1 MYFKRYNF
9 PGQQVAVYRVNRRL
23 TNERRR
29 RRGGGAREEVVVDDP
44 GRFTVIFS
52 PQQGDFEDR
61 SQDQLPEAD
70 MVDFPVFSAVV
81 LTLLCLSSS
90 LEMPYSSYA
99 SRRSWENISK
109 DPGDCPSGIR
119 PDQDFTSSNFSMD
132 IRMPGVTPAES
143 DNYLCI
149 SQPVPSG
156 RDSYIVDFIPHAN
169 MDTVHHMLLF
179 GCRKPSSISSYWDCG
194 GAVGACEDQSSI
206 MYAWGRNAPSTKL
219 PRDVGF
225 LVGKNSKMPYLV
237 LQIHY
242 GDIKAFRDHHRD
254 CSGIT
259 LTMTYKPQPFIA
271 GIYLLLSYNTVIPP
285 GNKVTNADVAC
296 DYTSFPIYPFAFRT
310 HTHHLGKV
318 VTGYRVRNGEWTLI
332 GRQSPQLPQAFY
344 PTNKDV
350 NVQYGDT
357 VAARCMFT
365 GENMTTATSI
375 GSTSNDEMC
384 NFYIMYYM
392 DRKHAIPFMTCMN
405 PGPKQLFQHIP
416 AEANIPIPVSPDM
429 MHAGH
434 MMHSAHVSGHQDSSS
449 FGTNTEQPNQ
459 GDLYSLISKLLGQSK
474 DIDHI
479 HKYRSNTDLMAHSD
493 SVIQKK
499 DLGSPN
505 AKVVF
510 HPSLMRD
517 RIHKFHQL
525 EATAEPPRSKL
536 LAEGQD
542 FHLEQV
548 SWPLTSLQLGQV
560 SGLAYNTH
568 SYLVVFHRGDH
579 RWGANSFNLQ
589 ERYQER
595 FLGPIQQ
602 STILVVDPD
611 VGAVM
616 KASGRN
622 MFYLPHGI
630 TTDKDNNYWLTD
642 VALHQVFKVSGNGRD
657 RILVALG
664 EAFVPGSDSGHF
676 CKPTDVAVD
685 SKTGN
690 VFVSDGYCNARIL
703 KFSPEG
709 KYLNEWG
716 AGASD
721 SGRRIPFQIPHSLAF
736 IPDRQELCVADREN
750 GRIQCFIAETGEFVK
765 EIKKEEFGGKV
776 FAITYSPGG
785 DGLLYAVNGVSPHH
799 SAPVRGFVMNYYST
813 GILDTFQPEKK
824 EFQMPHDI
832 VESIDGVYVG
842 DLDSRQIYKFTL
854 EKSHRSVKKGG
865 IDVQQ
870 LDELQV
876 IVKAEVRP
884 QPNRTA
890 VVDEKA
896 AAAVQPHAPEEEEQK
911 EREASK
917 EQTALPVL
925 ITVLLLVPLLLIVST
940 GLFICW
946 RRNDQSELKSEPS
959 SVGGIFGKIRGK
971 AVGGLNLG
979 NFFVSHRGYTRQG
992 FDQLSTEGSDQER
1005 NNDSSDSEYEEFS
1018 TLPPRSSS

>member
-1 MYFKRYNF
+1 MSSVTRAHVCRCAINC
-9 PGQQVAVYRVNRRL
+9 L
-23 TNERRR
+23 TH
-29 RRGGGAREEVVVDDP
+29 
-44 GRFTVIFS
+44 S
-52 PQQGDFEDR
+52 
-61 SQDQLPEAD
+61 L
-70 MVDFPVFSAVV
+70 VV
-81 LTLLCLSSS
+81 LMVKNKISCKQWDLFCSHLNGLLTDNCSCYNCSQALCRDAGPYGNVCYGMRVCIRTKSTNCVIPLS
-90 LEMPYSSYA
+90 
-99 SRRSWENISK
+99 R
-109 DPGDCPSGIR
+109 
-119 PDQDFTSSNFSMD
+119 
-132 IRMPGVTPAES
+132 
-143 DNYLCI
+143 
-149 SQPVPSG
+149 
-156 RDSYIVDFIPHAN
+156 
-169 MDTVHHMLLF
+169 
-179 GCRKPSSISSYWDCG
+179 DCG

-434 MMHSAHVSGHQDSSS
+434 MMHSAHVSALPWGLS
-449 FGTNTEQPNQ
+449 G
-459 GDLYSLISKLLGQSK
+459 SLS
-474 DIDHI
+474 
-479 HKYRSNTDLMAHSD
+479 A
-493 SVIQKK
+493 
-499 DLGSPN
+499 
-505 AKVVF
+505 A
-510 HPSLMRD
+510 
-517 RIHKFHQL
+517 
-525 EATAEPPRSKL
+525 
-536 LAEGQD
+536 D

-716 AGASD
+716 AGSASD

-854 EKSHRSVKKGG
+854 ESKERGVRSECSECCNVC
-865 IDVQQ
+865 VCVCVCA
-870 LDELQV
+870 ELQV

-946 RRNDQSELKSEPS
+946 RRNGKHDQLLLTVFS
-959 SVGGIFGKIRGK
+959 SS
-971 AVGGLNLG
+971 VGGLNLG

>member
-1 MYFKRYNF
+1 
-9 PGQQVAVYRVNRRL
+9 
-23 TNERRR
+23 
-29 RRGGGAREEVVVDDP
+29 
-44 GRFTVIFS
+44 
-52 PQQGDFEDR
+52 
-61 SQDQLPEAD
+61 
-70 MVDFPVFSAVV
+70 
-81 LTLLCLSSS
+81 
-90 LEMPYSSYA
+90 
-99 SRRSWENISK
+99 

-132 IRMPGVTPAES
+132 IRMPGVTPAE
-143 DNYLCI
+143 
-149 SQPVPSG
+149 VM
-156 RDSYIVDFIPHAN
+156 DFIPHAN

-434 MMHSAHVSGHQDSSS
+434 MMHSAHVSGTKIICC
-449 FGTNTEQPNQ
+449 FC
-459 GDLYSLISKLLGQSK
+459 DLYSLISKLLGQSK

-536 LAEGQD
+536 LAEGQALPWGLSGSLSAAD

-709 KYLNEWG
+709 KYLN
-716 AGASD
+716 D
-721 SGRRIPFQIPHSLAF
+721 DHFVIPHSLAF

-776 FAITYSPGG
+776 FAITYSP

-870 LDELQV
+870 LDGGLRQG
-876 IVKAEVRP
+876 
-884 QPNRTA
+884 
-890 VVDEKA
+890 
-896 AAAVQPHAPEEEEQK
+896 
-911 EREASK
+911 ERS
-917 EQTALPVL
+917 
-925 ITVLLLVPLLLIVST
+925 
-940 GLFICW
+940 
-946 RRNDQSELKSEPS
+946 
-959 SVGGIFGKIRGK
+959 K

>member
-9 PGQQVAVYRVNRRL
+9 PGQQVAVYCVNRRL

-109 DPGDCPSGIR
+109 DPGGCALGIR
-119 PDQDFTSSNFSMD
+119 PDPDFTSSNFSLD

-179 GCRKPSSISSYWDCG
+179 GCRKPSSISGYWDCG

-350 NVQYGDT
+350 NVKYGDT

-449 FGTNTEQPNQ
+449 LGTNTEQPN
-459 GDLYSLISKLLGQSK
+459 
-474 DIDHI
+474 
-479 HKYRSNTDLMAHSD
+479 
-493 SVIQKK
+493 
-499 DLGSPN
+499 
-505 AKVVF
+505 
-510 HPSLMRD
+510 
-517 RIHKFHQL
+517 
-525 EATAEPPRSKL
+525 
-536 LAEGQD
+536 QD

-560 SGLAYNTH
+560 SGLAYNIH
-568 SYLVVFHRGDH
+568 SYLVVFHRGDR

-657 RILVALG
+657 RILVTLG

-785 DGLLYAVNGVSPHH
+785 DGMLYAVNGVSPHH
-799 SAPVRGFVMNYYST
+799 SAPVRGFVMSYYST
-813 GILDTFQPEKK
+813 GIVDTFQPEKK

-832 VESIDGVYVG
+832 VEGIDGVYVG

-946 RRNDQSELKSEPS
+946 RRKDQSELKSEPS

-1005 NNDSSDSEYEEFS
+1005 NNESSDSEYEEFS

>member
-1 MYFKRYNF
+1 
-9 PGQQVAVYRVNRRL
+9 
-23 TNERRR
+23 
-29 RRGGGAREEVVVDDP
+29 
-44 GRFTVIFS
+44 
-52 PQQGDFEDR
+52 
-61 SQDQLPEAD
+61 
-70 MVDFPVFSAVV
+70 
-81 LTLLCLSSS
+81 
-90 LEMPYSSYA
+90 
-99 SRRSWENISK
+99 
-109 DPGDCPSGIR
+109 
-119 PDQDFTSSNFSMD
+119 
-132 IRMPGVTPAES
+132 
-143 DNYLCI
+143 
-149 SQPVPSG
+149 
-156 RDSYIVDFIPHAN
+156 
-169 MDTVHHMLLF
+169 
-179 GCRKPSSISSYWDCG
+179 
-194 GAVGACEDQSSI
+194 
-206 MYAWGRNAPSTKL
+206 
-219 PRDVGF
+219 
-225 LVGKNSKMPYLV
+225 
-237 LQIHY
+237 
-242 GDIKAFRDHHRD
+242 
-254 CSGIT
+254 
-259 LTMTYKPQPFIA
+259 
-271 GIYLLLSYNTVIPP
+271 
-285 GNKVTNADVAC
+285 
-296 DYTSFPIYPFAFRT
+296 
-310 HTHHLGKV
+310 
-318 VTGYRVRNGEWTLI
+318 
-332 GRQSPQLPQAFY
+332 
-344 PTNKDV
+344 
-350 NVQYGDT
+350 
-357 VAARCMFT
+357 
-365 GENMTTATSI
+365 
-375 GSTSNDEMC
+375 
-384 NFYIMYYM
+384 
-392 DRKHAIPFMTCMN
+392 
-405 PGPKQLFQHIP
+405 
-416 AEANIPIPVSPDM
+416 
-429 MHAGH
+429 
-434 MMHSAHVSGHQDSSS
+434 
-449 FGTNTEQPNQ
+449 NTEQPNQ

-536 LAEGQD
+536 LAEGQVCMNPPPEALPWGLSGSLSAAD

-560 SGLAYNTH
+560 SGLAYNIH
-568 SYLVVFHRGDH
+568 SYLVVFHRGDR

-657 RILVALG
+657 RILVTLG

-785 DGLLYAVNGVSPHH
+785 ARKKGTQTPTHSPCLSNTGWRPAAA
-799 SAPVRGFVMNYYST
+799 SAGASFRCDPTCFSST
-813 GILDTFQPEKK
+813 CRSFRC
-824 EFQMPHDI
+824 PHDI
-832 VESIDGVYVG
+832 VEGIDGVYVG

-946 RRNDQSELKSEPS
+946 RRKDQSELKSEPS

-1005 NNDSSDSEYEEFS
+1005 NNESSDSELPLVNSRLELHAVSVVGGAAGRPGRAQGADGRITDRFLLFSMERYWHTRCLRCSCCHAELGEFS
-1018 TLPPRSSS
+1018 RSCYSRGGMILCKDDYIRWTPPMPDCFGHTGACSACGQTIPPSGDWLMRAQGSVYHLKCFTCATCRNRLVPGDRFHYINGSIFCEHDHPGPELHGGHAAPLQASGRMSSRRCAEKPPSPFCSTWMLPCSAVAPAWTDVPAAAQLLPRTPKNSDLVHTALTAA

>member
-1 MYFKRYNF
+1 
-9 PGQQVAVYRVNRRL
+9 
-23 TNERRR
+23 
-29 RRGGGAREEVVVDDP
+29 
-44 GRFTVIFS
+44 
-52 PQQGDFEDR
+52 
-61 SQDQLPEAD
+61 
-70 MVDFPVFSAVV
+70 
-81 LTLLCLSSS
+81 
-90 LEMPYSSYA
+90 
-99 SRRSWENISK
+99 

-132 IRMPGVTPAES
+132 IRMPGVTPAE
-143 DNYLCI
+143 
-149 SQPVPSG
+149 VM
-156 RDSYIVDFIPHAN
+156 DFIPHAN

-429 MHAGH
+429 MHADEKGC
-434 MMHSAHVSGHQDSSS
+434 
-449 FGTNTEQPNQ
+449 
-459 GDLYSLISKLLGQSK
+459 LLQS
-474 DIDHI
+474 
-479 HKYRSNTDLMAHSD
+479 
-493 SVIQKK
+493 QKWK
-499 DLGSPN
+499 
-505 AKVVF
+505 KV
-510 HPSLMRD
+510 
-517 RIHKFHQL
+517 
-525 EATAEPPRSKL
+525 
-536 LAEGQD
+536 
-542 FHLEQV
+542 EQV

-716 AGASD
+716 AGSASD

-776 FAITYSPGG
+776 FAITYSP

-870 LDELQV
+870 LD
-876 IVKAEVRP
+876 
-884 QPNRTA
+884 
-890 VVDEKA
+890 
-896 AAAVQPHAPEEEEQK
+896 
-911 EREASK
+911 
-917 EQTALPVL
+917 
-925 ITVLLLVPLLLIVST
+925 
-940 GLFICW
+940 GG
-946 RRNDQSELKSEPS
+946 ELKSEPS